1 MPVNVSVVVSHDGVQ
16 RHTQLFVG
24 YRPGAPLGTLQW
36 RDEEDIR
43 SFFVQCDNIR
53 AELARD
59 GFLGAPVADDVP
71 PMMSMSH
78 AAPQGPWPDEATV
91 AVSELTVRI
100 AKLDHMTKKLLDALE
115 AAAREPSVE
124 TDERVCAAIGALRG
138 RPADNPHDWGAWSP
152 VASLALGGRS
162 VQMRQCI
169 YCRTVVMSEQPSLT
183 DCDPGDE
190 QP

>member
-1 MPVNVSVVVSHDGVQ
+1 MSAIDEYEEWPWSGVADLVELL
-16 RHTQLFVG
+16 RMAE
-24 YRPGAPLGTLQW
+24 RRSPGAQL
-36 RDEEDIR
+36 
-43 SFFVQCDNIR
+43 
-53 AELARD
+53 
-59 GFLGAPVADDVP
+59 VADDVP

-169 YCRTVVMSEQPSLT
+169 YCRTVVMSEHRP
-183 DCDPGDE
+183 
-190 QP
+190 